1 MNVTT
6 DQIKALRQR
15 TGAGVLDAKKALEET
30 SGDIDAAI
38 QLLRERGLAK
48 AAKKATREASKGH
61 VIAYVHDDP
70 GRIGVLLEINCETDF
85 VARTPGFRQLAHD
98 LTLHIAAASP
108 QWVREEDI
116 PEDVLELER
125 HTARAQVAD
134 AKKPPE
140 VIQRIVDGK
149 LGSWMDQV
157 VLMRQPFVRDN
168 AVSVAQLVTN
178 AIAEMGENIVV
189 RRFVRYELG
198 EGS

>member
-1 MNVTT
+1 MNITT
-6 DQIKALRQR
+6 DQVKALRQR

-30 SGDIDAAI
+30 NGDIDGAI

-85 VARTPGFRQLAHD
+85 VARTPAFRQLAHD

-116 PEDVLELER
+116 PADVLELER
-125 HTARAQVAD
+125 HTAQAQMAD
-134 AKKPPE
+134 TKKPPE
-140 VIQRIVDGK
+140 VLQRIVDGK
-149 LGSWMDQV
+149 VGAWMDQV
-157 VLMRQPFVRDN
+157 VLMRQEYIRDN
-168 AVSVAQLVTN
+168 SVTVSQLVTS